1 MACGCSILPQ
11 HSLCTPVFQI
21 STVYVQGSLV
31 RAFRR
36 IEEVLRQLISGAKV
50 IGDSELANKFEE
62 ASESIKRGVVFAA
75 SLYL

>member
-1 MACGCSILPQ
+1 
-11 HSLCTPVFQI
+11 
-21 STVYVQGSLV
+21 VQGSLV

-36 IEEVLRQLISGAKV
+36 IEEVLRQLICSAKV
-50 IGDSELANKFEE
+50 IGDTDLASKFEE

>member
-1 MACGCSILPQ
+1 MF
-11 HSLCTPVFQI
+11 VFSRQQQVMVK
-21 STVYVQGSLV
+21 SGWQGSLV

-36 IEEVLRQLISGAKV
+36 IEELLRQLVAAVRV
-50 IGDSELANKFEE
+50 IGDQELAAKFEE